1 MLSLEKIYM
10 YNCQRADSVSLE
22 YDNLSG
28 SYIYPRWDTCISTR
42 LNAELSIYC
51 WVFFNSGEVQSNI
64 FTMLPNI
71 VPFLMSL

>member
-28 SYIYPRWDTCISTR
+28 SYIYARWDTCTSTR
-42 LNAELSIYC
+42 LTAELSIYC
-51 WVFFNSGEVQSNI
+51 WGFFNSREVQTNI
-64 FTMLPNI
+64 FNMLANI
-71 VPFLMSL
+71 VPFLISL

>member
-51 WVFFNSGEVQSNI
+51 CFFQFQGGTIEHFHHVI
-64 FTMLPNI
+64 
-71 VPFLMSL
+71 